1 MSYLA
6 NRVANFGT
14 TIFTEMTNMAV
25 ANNAVNL
32 GQGFPD
38 FAAPAFIKEAARQ
51 AIADDINQYAPAAG
65 RPRLR
70 QAIARQMERQYGLKV
85 DPDNQIQVM
94 HGATEAIFAT
104 IISLVDPGDE
114 VIVFEPFY
122 DSYVPSITMAGGVPR
137 YYTLRAPDWA
147 IDPTE
152 LEALFSAKT
161 KLIIFNTP
169 HNPTGK
175 VFNRT
180 ELELIARLC
189 QKYDVIA
196 VSDEV
201 YEYILFDGQQHQLMA
216 QIPGMADRSITISSL
231 GKTFS
236 TTGWKIGWTIASP
249 ELTNAVFRSHQ
260 FITFAGAHP
269 LQEAAA
275 IAFDMA
281 HTEGYFE
288 FLREDYQEKRDFLT
302 GALNAAGLP
311 SIKPA
316 GTYFVMV
323 DISQLGFA
331 NDIEF
336 CRYLTK
342 EVKVAA
348 IPPSAFYHNPA
359 DGAGIARFTFC
370 KKMETLELAAE
381 RLAAWAAKV

>member
-6 NRVANFGT
+6 DRVTNFGT
-14 TIFTEMTNMAV
+14 TIFTEMTNLAV
-25 ANNAVNL
+25 SNQAVNL

-38 FAAPAFIKEAARQ
+38 FAAPSFIKEAARQ
-51 AIADDINQYAPAAG
+51 AIADDINQYAPAVG

-70 QAIARQMERQYGLKV
+70 QAIAKQMERQYGLSI
-85 DPDNQIQVM
+85 DPDRQIQIT

-104 IISLVDPGDE
+104 LMSLVNPGDE
-114 VIVFEPFY
+114 VVIFEPFY
-122 DSYVPSITMAGGVPR
+122 DSYIPSITMAGGIPR
-137 YYTLRAPDWA
+137 YYTLKAPDWE
-147 IDPTE
+147 IDPE
-152 LEALFSAKT
+152 QLESLFNDKT
-161 KLIIFNTP
+161 KLILFNTP

-175 VFNRT
+175 VFSKD
-180 ELELIARLC
+180 ELQLIAHLC

-201 YEYILFDGQQHQLMA
+201 YEYILFDDLEHLLISQL
-216 QIPGMADRSITISSL
+216 PGMAERSIIISSL

-236 TTGWKIGWTIASP
+236 TTGWKVGWTIASP

-269 LQEAAA
+269 LQEAAG
-275 IAFDMA
+275 IAFEMA
-281 HTEGYFE
+281 HDEGYFANLRVDYE
-288 FLREDYQEKRDFLT
+288 AKRNFLVD
-302 GALNAAGLP
+302 ALNSAGLP
-311 SIKPA
+311 AIKPA
-316 GTYFVMV
+316 GTYFAMV
-323 DISQLGFA
+323 DISNLGFA

-348 IPPSAFYHNPA
+348 IPPSAFFHDPA

-370 KKMETLELAAE
+370 KKMETLELAAQ
-381 RLAAWAAKV
+381 RLQVLSG